1 MYGNC
6 SEGERKGEEGR
17 LMYLV
22 PKLGVIPLFD
32 MDVV

>member
-1 MYGNC
+1 MGIAQR
-6 SEGERKGEEGR
+6 EKERGEEGR